1 MGLHGMKTKSEP
13 TLSQSLRE
21 VGYSEKTIDK
31 IVEWYTFPE
40 KKECDKP
47 VESKG

>member
-1 MGLHGMKTKSEP
+1 MKTKSEP
-13 TLSQSLRE
+13 TLRQSLCK

-31 IVEWYTFPE
+31 FMKWYTFPE
-40 KKECDKP
+40 KKELDKP